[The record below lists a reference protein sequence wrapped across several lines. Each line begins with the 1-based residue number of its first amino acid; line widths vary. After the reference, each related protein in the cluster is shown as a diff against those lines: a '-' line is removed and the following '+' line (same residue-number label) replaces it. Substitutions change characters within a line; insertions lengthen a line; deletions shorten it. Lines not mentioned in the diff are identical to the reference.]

1 MSRRFTVELS
11 TVVSIEVEDAVIDA
25 VTDEWRS
32 MFYNL
37 RTPKEI
43 AEHLAYNLVV
53 NDAKLSMLDGWA
65 DQPNDNV
72 QLLLSPDWD
81 VSAISEEDID

>member
-65 DQPNDNV
+65 DQPNDNIK
-72 QLLLSPDWD
+72 LLHSVEWE
-81 VSAISEEDID
+81 SNAISEVVG